1 LRINEILVLNDSN
14 YVDDFGQHSPWIEI
28 FNSAYN
34 KVNLGGLYL
43 TDDLNNPTKYLIPK
57 GQQVTLIPARSYLV
71 FWADSLTT
79 RGILHLN
86 FKLEPGETLALFDNN
101 GRTLIDSM
109 RVPSNLIQ
117 DVSYGLLN
125 DGIPVKVLL
134 EKTTPHAN
142 NNTKTAVTSGDE
154 FARFDPYGAGMT
166 FISMGV
172 VFLALAMLFLIYKL
186 TGRLMKK
193 DLRKQW
199 LARREIRQNKGI
211 PEYTEEV
218 HEKEEITGEINAVL
232 ALTLYL
238 YSTELHDAENTVLTI
253 NKVSRTYSPWSSKIY
268 GLRKLPN

>member
-1 LRINEILVLNDSN
+1 
-14 YVDDFGQHSPWIEI
+14 
-28 FNSAYN
+28 
-34 KVNLGGLYL
+34 
-43 TDDLNNPTKYLIPK
+43 
-57 GQQVTLIPARSYLV
+57 
-71 FWADSLTT
+71 
-79 RGILHLN
+79 
-86 FKLEPGETLALFDNN
+86 
-101 GRTLIDSM
+101 
-109 RVPSNLIQ
+109 
-117 DVSYGLLN
+117 
-125 DGIPVKVLL
+125 
-134 EKTTPHAN
+134 
-142 NNTKTAVTSGDE
+142 
-154 FARFDPYGAGMT
+154 
-166 FISMGV
+166 
-172 VFLALAMLFLIYKL
+172 MLFLIYKL